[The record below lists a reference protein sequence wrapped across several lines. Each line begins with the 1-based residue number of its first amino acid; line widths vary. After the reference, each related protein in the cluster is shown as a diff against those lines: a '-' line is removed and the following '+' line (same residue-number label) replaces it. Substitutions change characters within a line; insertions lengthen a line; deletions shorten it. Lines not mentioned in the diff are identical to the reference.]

1 MQNNQNQQPSVGAAI
16 GRVAI
21 DMLKITVAVAGG
33 IAVYKLAENYL
44 SGSDSVCL
52 GCNGGNAVPEI
63 GTGGTYVST
72 SADAAAFT
80 EMERVDSA
88 F

>member
-1 MQNNQNQQPSVGAAI
+1 MTQNNNNTSVGTAI
-16 GRVAI
+16 ARVAI
-21 DMLKITVAVAGG
+21 DMLKISVAVAGG

-44 SGSDSVCL
+44 AGSDSVCIG
-52 GCNGGNAVPEI
+52 GCGGAVPEI
-63 GTGGTYVST
+63 GTAGSGTYVST

-80 EMERVDSA
+80 AMERVDSA